1 MNSDSDSNEH
11 RDATGNPRNQFPE
24 VPGRFPPPRSPVE
37 PVVKEEKPVP
47 SKSSMEFHHKK
58 FNSIPEANFAN
69 NPNSNE
75 FPEGGQETSE
85 KHNVTGQQYIKQ
97 ERYDEENQSMSS
109 THDQKAILDNPNA
122 ILDNPNAILDNP
134 NAILDNSRFYR
145 SWNPWAVSSIFEF
158 NYFCCPECDFSTRSD
173 FKTESIQ
180 EFINHAISHHP
191 WVSYRVK
198 RIKSCN
204 MHIQFL

>member
-24 VPGRFPPPRSPVE
+24 IPGRFPPPRSPVE
-37 PVVKEEKPVP
+37 PVVKEEKPIS

-75 FPEGGQETSE
+75 FPEGGEETSE

-97 ERYDEENQSMSS
+97 ELDNPN
-109 THDQKAILDNPNA
+109 AILDNPHKQELDNPNA
-122 ILDNPNAILDNP
+122 ILDNPNAMLEDP
-134 NAILDNSRFYR
+134 NAMLDNSRFYR

-204 MHIQFL
+204 MYTTTH

>member
-1 MNSDSDSNEH
+1 MNSNSDSND
-11 RDATGNPRNQFPE
+11 Q
-24 VPGRFPPPRSPVE
+24 VE
-37 PVVKEEKPVP
+37 PVVKEEKPIT
-47 SKSSMEFHHKK
+47 SKSIMEFHHKK
-58 FNSIPEANFAN
+58 FHSIPEANFAN
-69 NPNSNE
+69 NPISNE
-75 FPEGGQETSE
+75 FPEGRQETSE

-97 ERYDEENQSMSS
+97 ELDNPN
-109 THDQKAILDNPNA
+109 AILGNPNA
-122 ILDNPNAILDNP
+122 ILDNPNTILDNP

-173 FKTESIQ
+173 FKTDSIQ

-198 RIKSCN
+198 REG
-204 MHIQFL
+204 

>member
-11 RDATGNPRNQFPE
+11 RDATGNPRNPYPE

-37 PVVKEEKPVP
+37 PVVKEEKPIP

-97 ERYDEENQSMSS
+97 EKLENPN
-109 THDQKAILDNPNA
+109 AILDNPNA

-134 NAILDNSRFYR
+134 NAKQEMDYPNPILDNSRFYR

-204 MHIQFL
+204 MYTTTH

>member
-1 MNSDSDSNEH
+1 MNSNSDSNE
-11 RDATGNPRNQFPE
+11 Q
-24 VPGRFPPPRSPVE
+24 VE
-37 PVVKEEKPVP
+37 PVVKEEKPI
-47 SKSSMEFHHKK
+47 SGKSGMEFHHKK

-69 NPNSNE
+69 NPHSNE
-75 FPEGGQETSE
+75 FLEGSQETSE

-97 ERYDEENQSMSS
+97 ELDNPN
-109 THDQKAILDNPNA
+109 AILDNKQELDNPNA

-134 NAILDNSRFYR
+134 NTILDNSRFYR

-204 MHIQFL
+204 MYIQFL

>member
-1 MNSDSDSNEH
+1 MNSNSDSNE
-11 RDATGNPRNQFPE
+11 Q
-24 VPGRFPPPRSPVE
+24 VE
-37 PVVKEEKPVP
+37 TVVKEEKPIS
-47 SKSSMEFHHKK
+47 SKSGMEFHHKK

-97 ERYDEENQSMSS
+97 E
-109 THDQKAILDNPNA
+109 
-122 ILDNPNAILDNP
+122 LDNPNAILDNP

-180 EFINHAISHHP
+180 EFINHASSHHP
-191 WVSYRVK
+191 WVSYRFK
-198 RIKSCN
+198 KEG
-204 MHIQFL
+204 

>member
-1 MNSDSDSNEH
+1 MNSNSDSNE
-11 RDATGNPRNQFPE
+11 Q
-24 VPGRFPPPRSPVE
+24 VE
-37 PVVKEEKPVP
+37 TVVKEEKPIP

-58 FNSIPEANFAN
+58 FNSIPEANFAK

-97 ERYDEENQSMSS
+97 E
-109 THDQKAILDNPNA
+109 LDNPNA
-122 ILDNPNAILDNP
+122 ILDNPNTILDNP

-180 EFINHAISHHP
+180 EFINHALSHHP

-204 MHIQFL
+204 IYIQFL

>member
-1 MNSDSDSNEH
+1 MNSNSDSNE
-11 RDATGNPRNQFPE
+11 Q
-24 VPGRFPPPRSPVE
+24 VE
-37 PVVKEEKPVP
+37 PVVKEEKPI
-47 SKSSMEFHHKK
+47 SGKSGMEFHHKK

-69 NPNSNE
+69 NPHSNE
-75 FPEGGQETSE
+75 FLEGSQETSE

-97 ERYDEENQSMSS
+97 ELDNPN
-109 THDQKAILDNPNA
+109 AILGNPNA
-122 ILDNPNAILDNP
+122 ILDNPNTILDNP

-198 RIKSCN
+198 KD
-204 MHIQFL
+204 

>member
-1 MNSDSDSNEH
+1 MNSNSDSNE
-11 RDATGNPRNQFPE
+11 Q
-24 VPGRFPPPRSPVE
+24 VE
-37 PVVKEEKPVP
+37 TVVKEEKPIS
-47 SKSSMEFHHKK
+47 SKSGMEFHHKK

-158 NYFCCPECDFSTRSD
+158 NYFCCPESNVRSRR
-173 FKTESIQ
+173 
-180 EFINHAISHHP
+180 HC
-191 WVSYRVK
+191 
-198 RIKSCN
+198 KSN
-204 MHIQFL
+204 VG